1 MRLKGIPVKTPDEV
15 GRDFNEY
22 AKAWAEQ
29 GYGLEVEWT
38 GDGIVRA
45 EGSDDVKRPGD
56 EWGSPDALRRDYAGL
71 IKKFGLSGDVNVVEI
86 GAGGG
91 RSTQVLLDLL
101 GDQNGEYHVI
111 DVADVFVDTLRQ
123 RISRPLDIHI
133 VTDVDTSFLTK
144 NSIDLVLAQSSW
156 SHISF
161 YDQYRYLRDLR
172 FALKKGAPIVVS
184 GLFVI
189 GTGDDWTWNRYRRRV
204 YQIDHRI
211 EGVFHEF
218 TSMSLLAE
226 MLNRLG
232 YTDIVIFNHG
242 FTARRGS
249 LIDDQFTKEVSNM
262 TFRYVPTLPGW
273 LDGDKGVVS
282 RVPVPLPV
290 VKPAP
295 KPLPQRAVASV
306 KRRTKAIFGG

>member
-1 MRLKGIPVKTPDEV
+1 MKTPDEV

-45 EGSDDVKRPGD
+45 EGSEEVQRPGD
-56 EWGSPDALRRDYAGL
+56 EWGSPTALQRDYAGL
-71 IKKFGLSGDVNVVEI
+71 IQRFGLGDKVNIVEI

-101 GDQNGEYHVI
+101 GDRAGEYHVI
-111 DVADVFVDTLRQ
+111 DVADVFVETLRQ

-133 VTDVDTSFLTK
+133 VTDVDTSFLEA
-144 NSIDLVLAQSSW
+144 NSIDFVLAQSSW

-172 FALKKGAPIVVS
+172 FAMKKGAPIVVS

-189 GTGDDWTWNRYRRRV
+189 GTGDDWTWNRFRRRV
-204 YQIDHRI
+204 YQVDRRID
-211 EGVFHEF
+211 GVFHEF
-218 TSMSLLAE
+218 TSVSMLAE
-226 MLNRLG
+226 MLHRLG
-232 YTDIVIFNHG
+232 YSDIVIFSHG
-242 FTARRGS
+242 FSARRGG
-249 LIDDQFTKEVSNM
+249 LVGDQFTKDVANM
-262 TFRYVPTLPGW
+262 SFRYVPTLQAW
-273 LDGDKGVVS
+273 LEGNNGVLS
-282 RVPVPLPV
+282 RVPVPLATPTS
-290 VKPAP
+290 KP
-295 KPLPQRAVASV
+295 KPLPERAVASI
-306 KRRTKAIFGG
+306 KRRTKRLFGG

>member
-1 MRLKGIPVKTPDEV
+1 MKTPDEV

-22 AKAWAEQ
+22 AKAWADQ

-45 EGSDDVKRPGD
+45 EGSDEVQRPGD
-56 EWGSPDALRRDYAGL
+56 EWGSPDALRSAYAGL
-71 IKKFGLSGDVNVVEI
+71 IQKYGLRDSVNVVEI

-101 GDQNGEYHVI
+101 GDAAADYHVI
-111 DVADVFVDTLRQ
+111 DVAEVFVETLRQ

-133 VTDVDTSFLTK
+133 VSDVDTSFLPK
-144 NSIDLVLAQSSW
+144 DSIDFVLAQSSW

-172 FALKKGAPIVVS
+172 FAMKKGAPIVVS

-204 YQIDHRI
+204 YQVDHRI
-211 EGVFHEF
+211 DGVFHEF
-218 TSMSLLAE
+218 TSVSLLAE
-226 MLNRLG
+226 MLHRLG

-242 FTARRGS
+242 FTARRGK
-249 LIDDQFTKEVSNM
+249 LIDDQFTKDVANM
-262 TFRYVPTLPGW
+262 AFRYVPTLPAW
-273 LDGDKGVVS
+273 LAGDKGVLS
-282 RVPVPLPV
+282 RVPVPLPT
-290 VKPAP
+290 PRPEP
-295 KPLPQRAVASV
+295 KPLPTRAVASI
-306 KRRTKAIFGG
+306 KRRTKRLFGG